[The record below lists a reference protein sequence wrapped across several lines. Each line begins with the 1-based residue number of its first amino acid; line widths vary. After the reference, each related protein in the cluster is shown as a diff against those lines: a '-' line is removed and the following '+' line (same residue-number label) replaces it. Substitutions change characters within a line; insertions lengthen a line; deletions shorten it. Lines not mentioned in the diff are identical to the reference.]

1 MPNPASRADS
11 THTGGPCS
19 NATRIAYSRT
29 YCDDFMEV
37 MSAAMP
43 TYDYSCRSCGAR
55 FEVWQKMSDEPLTT
69 CPTCG
74 GEIHRIVY
82 PVGLV
87 FKGSGFY
94 STDNRKSG
102 SNGASSTPAASS
114 TSTESQS
121 ESKPATKSEAK
132 TEPAATKAAVNE

>member
-1 MPNPASRADS
+1 
-11 THTGGPCS
+11 
-19 NATRIAYSRT
+19 
-29 YCDDFMEV
+29 
-37 MSAAMP
+37 MP

-102 SNGASSTPAASS
+102 GNGATSATAASPASADS
-114 TSTESQS
+114 TSEGASGTSETKT
-121 ESKPATKSEAK
+121 ESKPEAK
-132 TEPAATKAAVNE
+132 PETVAAKAATTE

>member
-1 MPNPASRADS
+1 
-11 THTGGPCS
+11 
-19 NATRIAYSRT
+19 
-29 YCDDFMEV
+29 
-37 MSAAMP
+37 MP

-74 GEIHRIVY
+74 SEIHRIVY

-102 SNGASSTPAASS
+102 SNGAKSDTASLPATAASTAES
-114 TSTESQS
+114 TTE
-121 ESKPATKSEAK
+121 TK
-132 TEPAATKAAVNE
+132 TETKTETAAPKAAANE

>member
-1 MPNPASRADS
+1 
-11 THTGGPCS
+11 
-19 NATRIAYSRT
+19 
-29 YCDDFMEV
+29 
-37 MSAAMP
+37 
-43 TYDYSCRSCGAR
+43 
-55 FEVWQKMSDEPLTT
+55 MSDEPLTT

-102 SNGASSTPAASS
+102 SNGASGTPAASS
-114 TSTESQS
+114 AESTESTS
-121 ESKPATKSEAK
+121 ESTSETKSEGKPEAK
-132 TEPAATKAAVNE
+132 SEAAAAKAAVHE